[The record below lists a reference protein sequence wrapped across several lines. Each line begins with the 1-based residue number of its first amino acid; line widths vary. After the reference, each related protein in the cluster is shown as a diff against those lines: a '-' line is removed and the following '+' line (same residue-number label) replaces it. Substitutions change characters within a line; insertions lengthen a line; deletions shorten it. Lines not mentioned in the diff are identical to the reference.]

1 MSTARPAKGSRRQ
14 HILKCFAHMLEQG
27 PGQKITTAKLARQ
40 VGVSEAALYRHFP
53 SKAKM
58 LEALI
63 EFVEESIFSRISIIL
78 EEPQSTADRCSQLLL
93 LVLTFSEKNPGI
105 SRLLTG
111 EPLTGE
117 STRLRKRV
125 NQFFERIEAHL
136 RQILRESELHGER
149 PPKLDPNTSAL
160 LMINLLEGRLGQFVR
175 SDFQKQPTQG
185 WTEHWQLI
193 RTGLFG

>member
-1 MSTARPAKGSRRQ
+1 
-14 HILKCFAHMLEQG
+14 MLEQG
-27 PGQKITTAKLARQ
+27 PGQKITTAKLARE

-63 EFVEESIFSRISIIL
+63 EFVEESIFSRIAIIL
-78 EEPQSTADRCSQLLL
+78 EKPQSTADRCNQLLL

-125 NQFFERIEAHL
+125 NQFFERIETQL
-136 RQILRESELHGER
+136 RQILRESELHGEK

-160 LMINLLEGRLGQFVR
+160 LMLNLLEGRLGQFVR
-175 SDFQKQPTQG
+175 SDFQKYPTQG

-193 RTGLFG
+193 RAGLFI